1 MKDIKDHLT
10 IDPRTKLFLILVTNI
25 VMVNMNQEGAKFKIS
40 MILFIILILLLVQIK
55 KYKVALISSVL
66 YFAAIALTFTG
77 WLAKIPPFINLVAS
91 VYVYSITKTF
101 PCFLSAYYLLK
112 STEVSALLLAF
123 RKMHIPERLNLPLAV
138 VFRFIPNVGEEN
150 REIANAMNIR
160 GLNLSSGISI
170 FKILEYKYIPL
181 IFSTVKAGEDLTI
194 SAMTKGLSTEDK
206 RTSIRKIRFSFLDYV
221 FVSILIVLLFIFFG
235 GKS

>member
-1 MKDIKDHLT
+1 MKDIRDHLT
-10 IDPRTKLFLILVTNI
+10 IDPRTKFFLILVTNI
-25 VMVNMNQEGAKFKIS
+25 VMVSMNHEGVKFKIS
-40 MILFIILILLLVQIK
+40 MILFILLILLIIQIK
-55 KYKVALISSVL
+55 KYKVVLISSAL
-66 YFAAIALTFTG
+66 YFGATVLTFTD

-112 STEVSALLLAF
+112 STEVSELLLAF

-150 REIANAMNIR
+150 REIANAMKIR
-160 GLNLSSGISI
+160 GLNLNRGTSI
-170 FKILEYKYIPL
+170 FKLLEYKYIPL

-194 SAMTKGLSTEDK
+194 SAMTKGLSTEEK
-206 RTSIRKIRFSFLDYV
+206 RTSIREIRFSFLDYI
-221 FVSILIVLLFIFFG
+221 FAFILIVLLAIFFWW
-235 GKS
+235 